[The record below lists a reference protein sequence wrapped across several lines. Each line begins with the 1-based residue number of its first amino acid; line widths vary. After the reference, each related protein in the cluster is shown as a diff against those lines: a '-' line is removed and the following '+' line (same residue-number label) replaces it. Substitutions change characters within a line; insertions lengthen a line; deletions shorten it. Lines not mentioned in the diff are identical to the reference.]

1 MAILPIYIYD
11 QQVLRRRAKTIRQV
25 DEGVIRL
32 AEDMFETMHNAN
44 GIGLAANQVGVL
56 QRVVVVDLS
65 GTEEG
70 KGTKPLILL
79 NPEIVAEEEEIAIE
93 EGCLSLPDLRD
104 EVDRPEKVTVRYR
117 DLEFSPLVREQLLRD
132 REPLVHRVGIL
143 EADLVHRAL
152 QPLEVLAP
160 RREVGDGVLRRPLP
174 HRVRHAQVADLAA
187 FRLHEH
193 RPAGHKRV
201 QRGPDPRLE
210 CFLRRLRQARAIVP
224 AAFGI
229 PAHRYVRECIRF
241 GADK

>member
-11 QQVLRRRAKTIRQV
+11 QQVLQRRAKTIRQM

-65 GTEEG
+65 GTDEG

-79 NPEIVAEEEEIAIE
+79 NPEIVGEDGEITIE

-117 DLEFSPLVREQLLRD
+117 DLEFKEQRFTADGMLA
-132 REPLVHRVGIL
+132 RVCQHEIDHL
-143 EADLVHRAL
+143 N
-152 QPLEVLAP
+152 
-160 RREVGDGVLRRPLP
+160 GVLFFDRLGAVRRKL
-174 HRVRHAQVADLAA
+174 LTG
-187 FRLHEH
+187 RLNRMARGEVEVDYPVVGGIYVP
-193 RPAGHKRV
+193 PAPGVVK
-201 QRGPDPRLE
+201 GPPR
-210 CFLRRLRQARAIVP
+210 
-224 AAFGI
+224 
-229 PAHRYVRECIRF
+229 
-241 GADK
+241 D